1 MLYASI
7 IVASIDIRRA
17 SAEASESGVPPPS
30 RTTPRAASRNSARR
44 RRRHGSSEFPRHV
57 LDPQGARGR
66 RGGHMCVDMRGCV
79 LVCERSIFFF
89 SVQCREKNVFAQV
102 HGGGERANAGLRRG
116 WSMGIPKKEGLH
128 LQCAPLAR
136 GFMGTLSRPASFI
149 SMPRSCFHAAGYSE
163 AHCG

>member
-1 MLYASI
+1 MRC
-7 IVASIDIRRA
+7 VVV
-17 SAEASESGVPPPS
+17 GVCC
-30 RTTPRAASRNSARR
+30 TC
-44 RRRHGSSEFPRHV
+44 F
-57 LDPQGARGR
+57 LDNG
-66 RGGHMCVDMRGCV
+66 
-79 LVCERSIFFF
+79 
-89 SVQCREKNVFAQV
+89 VFAQV

-128 LQCAPLAR
+128 LQCVPLAR